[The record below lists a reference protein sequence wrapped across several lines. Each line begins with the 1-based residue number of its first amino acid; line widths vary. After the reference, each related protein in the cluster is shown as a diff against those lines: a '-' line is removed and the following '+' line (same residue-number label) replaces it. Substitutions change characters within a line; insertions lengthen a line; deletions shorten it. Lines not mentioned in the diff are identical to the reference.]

1 MVSRIASNRSTDPPE
16 VSKPPAPKTPKRP
29 PVAQPKSGELSRDQ
43 VTLKSAGNVDREPES
58 Q

>member
-1 MVSRIASNRSTDPPE
+1 MVNRIASNQTTDPPE
-16 VSKPPAPKTPKRP
+16 VSKPPAPKAPKHP
-29 PVAQPKSGELSRDQ
+29 PVAQPKSGELSHDQ